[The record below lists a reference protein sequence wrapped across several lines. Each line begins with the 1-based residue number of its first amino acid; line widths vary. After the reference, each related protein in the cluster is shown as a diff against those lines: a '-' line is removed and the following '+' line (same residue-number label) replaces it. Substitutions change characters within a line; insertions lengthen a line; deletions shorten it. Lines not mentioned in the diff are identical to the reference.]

1 MYKLLMKEIRLS
13 SHPLSF
19 LFIIFSFMFLI
30 PGYPILCAPFFVTL
44 GLFQS
49 FQKARESG
57 DILFSV
63 LLPVPKSDTVKGK
76 FIFVLFIELCS
87 ALVMT
92 GCVILRGT
100 LLRNNPVYLSNPMMR
115 ADLFALSLSLLIF
128 ALFNLIF
135 VGGFFRTAYNIGKPF
150 LFYALSAFTVVG
162 SGEVASHLPFMK
174 LFDDIWGIRQ
184 FSALI
189 TGFLLYS
196 LITLLSYRISVRRFR
211 NLDL

>member
-1 MYKLLMKEIRLS
+1 MYKLFMKEIRLS

-19 LFIIFSFMFLI
+19 VFIIFSFLFLV

-49 FQKARESG
+49 FQKARENG
-57 DILFSV
+57 DIIFSV
-63 LLPVPKSDTVKGK
+63 LLPVEKKDTVKGK
-76 FIFVLFIELCS
+76 FIFVLSIELCS

-92 GCVILRGT
+92 GCVILRTT
-100 LLRNNPVYLSNPMMR
+100 LLRDSPVYLSNPMMR

-162 SGEVASHLPFMK
+162 SGEIISHLSFMK
-174 LFDDIWGIRQ
+174 RFDDLWGVGKFII
-184 FSALI
+184 LL
-189 TGFLLYS
+189 TGLLLFS
-196 LITLLSYRISVRRFR
+196 LITFLSYRMSVKRFER
-211 NLDL
+211 LDL